1 MKKLSVVPW
10 RVKKKDEAVV
20 VLRPDSSTVALL
32 PGKKP
37 GKDTRIA
44 EAYLIAAAP
53 QLFEACREINSILE
67 NALIV
72 THEGFKINF
81 SDAKKTLTNA
91 LLRASGIRKSA
102 QEP

>member
-1 MKKLSVVPW
+1 MKKLSIGPW
-10 RVKKKDEAVV
+10 RVIKKDEVV
-20 VLRPDSSTVALL
+20 YVLGEDSSLVALL
-32 PGKKP
+32 PRKKP
-37 GKDTRIA
+37 GKDTRVKK
-44 EAYLIAAAP
+44 AYLIAAAP
-53 QLFEACREINSILE
+53 ELFEACREINSILE
-67 NALIV
+67 NAFVV